1 MADERKTAPNQRT
14 LFRER
19 LRQRL
24 DMSGQSD
31 RQVSLAV
38 TGKPDFIRDLF
49 RTNNLPRVDNLLAL
63 ANHLGTTAEWL
74 TGTDD
79 AQPGSV
85 ASPSRGFTPEPPIIG
100 QTFNP
105 QPAPHGTARDFP
117 KNVPVLGNALGSSTD
132 FSNGASGPMELIEM
146 GEVVDMV
153 RRPPGLSAV
162 KSAYALY
169 VMGDSQSPR
178 FEPGELIYVNPNRP
192 AVPGD
197 DVVVQLV
204 DSDGC
209 TNCALVKRL
218 VKRDGD
224 VLVLRQFNPPHDF
237 TVPLDRVRPNGIHR
251 VMSFAELYGY

>member
-1 MADERKTAPNQRT
+1 MNAPETFADRVLARIAA
-14 LFRER
+14 LG
-19 LRQRL
+19 L
-24 DMSGQSD
+24 SD
-31 RQVSLAV
+31 YEISRRV
-38 TGKPDFIRDLF
+38 TGSRYLVRDIKT
-49 RTNNLPRVDNLLAL
+49 RGSIPRGDRLNRLAEELQTSVDWLLY
-63 ANHLGTTAEWL
+63 G
-74 TGTDD
+74 TGTEST
-79 AQPGSV
+79 GV
-85 ASPSRGFTPEPPIIG
+85 ASPSRGFAAEPPIIG

-162 KSAYALY
+162 KGAYALY

-192 AVPGD
+192 AVAGD

-218 VKRDGD
+218 VKRDRD
-224 VLVLRQFNPPHDF
+224 MLVLRQFNPPHDF